1 MAHRMLYPMIVMLVL
16 LTGCQSFVALSH
28 DELKREYIKKSEAEQ
43 NLRNVQDEYN
53 RKISDKENQVSTA
66 KDKVITGQDQQIQ
79 AAADALYSVNQATL
93 QFPQTGALEFT
104 KDTTQRG
111 MSALGKPPTIKEIIE
126 GGERLKKYITSYA
139 TNNVEEIKKLKE
151 ENANLIKQNGILVTN
166 TEEAKN
172 EVKKLNEEKVKLK
185 EEKESAVSVAQNNLK
200 QANNNLQQKTKEALD
215 AEKKANEKAE
225 KLEKTKREIMIWC
238 GIGAALAM
246 VGAIYSPVGK
256 GGMTLISAILGFVAI
271 AIMYIEPWMVL
282 TVGLVGAFSALAY
295 MLYRH
300 HLSESSNENIIN
312 AIQDVKEKSGES
324 YDVLKK
330 SLTEWNTKYQ
340 KNNRGELEEVPDHKV
355 MSYIDSKLAE
365 YGRLTKKK

>member
-1 MAHRMLYPMIVMLVL
+1 MEHKMLYPMIVMLVL

-93 QFPQTGALEFT
+93 QFPQAGALEFT

-126 GGERLKKYITSYA
+126 GGERLRKYITSYA
-139 TNNVEEIKKLKE
+139 SNNVEEIKKLKE

-185 EEKESAVSVAQNNLK
+185 EEKESAVSVAQSNLN

-225 KLEKTKREIMIWC
+225 KLEKTKHQIMIWC

-282 TVGLVGAFSALAY
+282 TVGLVGAFGAIAY
-295 MLYRH
+295 MLYTH
-300 HLSESSNENIIN
+300 HIADKTNDNLVNH
-312 AIQDVKEKSGES
+312 IQDIKENPNIPDNVKQLIKQ
-324 YDVLKK
+324 
-330 SLTEWNTKYQ
+330 SLTEWNSKYVGD
-340 KNNRGELEEVPDHKV
+340 KISKADDAVEK
-355 MSYIDSKLAE
+355 YIKAKLKD
-365 YGRLTKKK
+365 YGRL

>member
-1 MAHRMLYPMIVMLVL
+1 MMMTL
-16 LTGCQSFVALSH
+16 LTMTGCQSFVALSH

-93 QFPQTGALEFT
+93 QFPQAGALEFT

-139 TNNVEEIKKLKE
+139 SNNLEEIKKLKE
-151 ENANLIKQNGILVTN
+151 ENERLLKENNILVKN
-166 TEEAKN
+166 TEEAKG
-172 EVKKLNEEKVKLK
+172 EVKKLNDEKVKLK
-185 EEKESAVSVAQNNLK
+185 EEKESAVSVAQNNLN
-200 QANNNLQQKTKEALD
+200 QANNNLQQKTQEALD
-215 AEKKANEKAE
+215 AETRAKEKAE
-225 KLEKTKREIMIWC
+225 KLQETKREIMIWC

-246 VGAIYSPVGK
+246 AGAVYSPVGK
-256 GGMTLISAILGFVAI
+256 GGLALISSILGFVAI

-282 TVGLVGAFSALAY
+282 TVGLVGAFVAVGY
-295 MLYRH
+295 MLYNH
-300 HLSESSNENIIN
+300 HISDASNENIIN
-312 AIQDVKEKSGES
+312 AIQDVKEKSSDS

-330 SLTEWNTKYQ
+330 SLVEWNTKYQ
-340 KNNRGELEEVPDHKV
+340 KDRFGEVEEVPDQKV
-355 MSYIDSKLAE
+355 IRYIDSKLAE
-365 YGRLTKKK
+365 YGRLTKKKK